1 MIRPYQTEDET
12 ALIQILKEPNGH
24 YLSEEKL
31 DFTGFQEVYVLE
43 HEHQLIGFSAIE
55 VHEKLSQIIC
65 YVSPSMRRNGFGT
78 QLFEHGKK
86 CLEALDPNTIWLFFR
101 NDVGE
106 SASFYQKRGAAAWYS
121 YHYMEA
127 PQQAYKNM
135 NALPFDEV
143 IPYAES
149 YFDTYLEKRADAFL
163 TINQMIDSRPHDERD
178 RRAEIKKWTE
188 NNLEN
193 IWLFLEKGLLVG
205 SLTMYDGFF
214 DELFVSKTH
223 QNKGV
228 GSAIVNWG
236 LNRCFE
242 KQFIP
247 SLCVVTGNHAAINL
261 YEKNGFIVKQT
272 LEMNRLFSQNKEP
285 DLRGPIGGA

>member
-1 MIRPYQTEDET
+1 MIRPYQSEDEN

-43 HEHQLIGFSAIE
+43 HDQQLVGFSAIE

-65 YVSPSMRRNGFGT
+65 YVSPSKRKKGFGT
-78 QLFEHGKK
+78 QLFEHGKR

-101 NDVGE
+101 SDLGE
-106 SASFYQKRGAAAWYS
+106 SASFYQNRGAAPWYS

-127 PQQAYKNM
+127 SKQTSSNFQTT
-135 NALPFDEV
+135 LFDEV
-143 IPYAES
+143 IPYSES
-149 YFDTYLEKRADAFL
+149 YFDEYLEKRADAFL

-188 NNLEN
+188 NNQDN
-193 IWLFLEKGLLVG
+193 IWLFLEKGKMVG

-228 GSAIVNWG
+228 GSAIVHWG
-236 LNRCFE
+236 LKRCFE
-242 KQFIP
+242 KQFLP
-247 SLCVVTGNHAAINL
+247 SLCVVTGNHAAIKL

-285 DLRGPIGGA
+285 DLRGPIGGV

>member
-1 MIRPYQTEDET
+1 MIRPYQSEDES

-43 HEHQLIGFSAIE
+43 HDHQLVGFSAIE

-65 YVSPSMRRNGFGT
+65 YVSPSKRRHGFGT

-86 CLEALDPNTIWLFFR
+86 CLETLDPNTIWVFFR
-101 NDVGE
+101 NDLGE
-106 SASFYQKRGAAAWYS
+106 SASFYQNRGATPWYS

-127 PQQAYKNM
+127 PQHVASKFETTF
-135 NALPFDEV
+135 FDEV
-143 IPYAES
+143 ILYSES
-149 YFDTYLEKRADAFL
+149 YFDEYLDERADAFMI
-163 TINQMIDSRPHDERD
+163 INQMIDSRPYDERD

-188 NNLEN
+188 NNQDN
-193 IWLFLEKGLLVG
+193 IWLFLEKGKLVG

-228 GSAIVNWG
+228 GSAIVRWG

-242 KQFIP
+242 KQFCP
-247 SLCVVTGNHAAINL
+247 SLCVVTGNRAAIQL
-261 YEKNGFIVKQT
+261 YERNGFMVKQT
-272 LEMNRLFSQNKEP
+272 LELNRLFSPNKEP